1 MNIRVDDLYWT
12 DDRFLVEDDPGGPRY
27 PGGMMETI
35 QPFYSPSVG
44 VSATTPKPVTLVTVQ
59 PASPVSGVYG
69 TMPISSSPST
79 NVLST
84 PTVDLTPAQQAAM
97 AQAQALSEQLNAEA
111 KQQGVPTWVYLVGG
125 AAVVYLLTR

>member
-1 MNIRVDDLYWT
+1 MNIRVDDRYLI

-35 QPFYSPSVG
+35 QPVYSPSVG

-69 TMPISSSPST
+69 AMPISSSPST

-84 PTVDLTPAQQAAM
+84 PTVDLTPAQQAAL
-97 AQAQALSEQLNAEA
+97 AQAQVLSEQLAAE
-111 KQQGVPTWVYLVGG
+111 QQGIPTWVYLAGG
-125 AAVVYLLTR
+125 ALVVFLLTR